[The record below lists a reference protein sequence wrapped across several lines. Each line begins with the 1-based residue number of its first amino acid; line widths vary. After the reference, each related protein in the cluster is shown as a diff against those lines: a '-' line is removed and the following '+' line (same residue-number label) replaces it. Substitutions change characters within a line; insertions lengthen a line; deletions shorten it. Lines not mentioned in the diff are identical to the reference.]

1 MLTIPSVIDNA
12 QREVI
17 LQALAE
23 ATFVDGKL
31 TAGDA
36 AKRVKSNQELDQA
49 GEISGYLSKIIIGN
63 LYNNPVFRSAA
74 LPNSVSTPIIA
85 KYTRGMKYGDHIDD
99 PVMGEGPRFRC
110 DIAST
115 VFLNSPEDYEGGE
128 LVVNTA
134 FGQQKVKLPAG
145 DAVIYPASSLH
156 HVAEV
161 TKGERIVAVTWIQS
175 LVREPEKR
183 AILHDLNTVREK
195 MLIESPDNEDT
206 ARIDHSYTNLV
217 RMWAEV

>member
-1 MLTIPSVIDNA
+1 
-12 QREVI
+12 
-17 LQALAE
+17 
-23 ATFVDGKL
+23 
-31 TAGDA
+31 
-36 AKRVKSNQELDQA
+36 
-49 GEISGYLSKIIIGN
+49 
-63 LYNNPVFRSAA
+63 
-74 LPNSVSTPIIA
+74 
-85 KYTRGMKYGDHIDD
+85 MKYGDHIDD

-115 VFLNSPEDYEGGE
+115 IFLNEPEDYEGGE
-128 LVVNTA
+128 LVINTA
-134 FGQQKVKLPAG
+134 FGQHKVKLPAG

-183 AILHDLNTVREK
+183 AILHDLNMVREK
-195 MLIESPDNEDT
+195 MLQASPDSEDT